1 MLLYIINWVMFVI
14 ILVSVIKHNTAHSKD
29 AGLRKLFKRN
39 FVIAVGLAIVF
50 GLGWGLGLIATSS
63 SEEGVTLA
71 FQIVFT
77 IFVAL
82 QGLLLFAFHGIR
94 NEDARQLW
102 KEWCYAACVKSY
114 KAYSAS
120 RSVAVSSVAGKG
132 ATMPSS
138 ISTDSAGFSTL
149 GRQGAAKVK
158 SVESENQAETSLD
171 MR

>member
-1 MLLYIINWVMFVI
+1 M
-14 ILVSVIKHNTAHSKD
+14 
-29 AGLRKLFKRN
+29 RKLFKRN

-50 GLGWGLGLIATSS
+50 GLRWGLGLTATSS
-63 SEEGVTLA
+63 SEKGVTLA

-77 IFVAL
+77 LFIAL

-94 NEDARQLW
+94 NKDARQLW
-102 KEWCYAACVKSY
+102 KEWCYATCVKSY

-120 RSVAVSSVAGKG
+120 RSVAVSSVAGKES
-132 ATMPSS
+132 TLPSS

-158 SVESENQAETSLD
+158 SIESESQAETSLD

>member
-1 MLLYIINWVMFVI
+1 MFVI

-63 SEEGVTLA
+63 DEEGVTLA

-82 QGLLLFAFHGIR
+82 QGLLLFAFHGVR
-94 NEDARQLW
+94 NKDARQLW
-102 KEWCYAACVKSY
+102 KEWCYAARVKLY
-114 KAYSAS
+114 KAYSVS

-132 ATMPSS
+132 STMPSS
-138 ISTDSAGFSTL
+138 LSTDSAGSTL

-158 SVESENQAETSLD
+158 SVESESQTETSLD

>member
-1 MLLYIINWVMFVI
+1 MFVI

-29 AGLRKLFKRN
+29 AELRKLFKRN

-50 GLGWGLGLIATSS
+50 GLGWGLGLMATSS

-94 NEDARQLW
+94 NKDARQLW

-158 SVESENQAETSLD
+158 SVESENQTETSLD